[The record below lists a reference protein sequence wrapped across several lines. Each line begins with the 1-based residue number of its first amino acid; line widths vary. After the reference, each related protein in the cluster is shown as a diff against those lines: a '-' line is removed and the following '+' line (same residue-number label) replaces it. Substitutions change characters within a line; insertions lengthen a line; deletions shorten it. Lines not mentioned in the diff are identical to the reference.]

1 MYLGNQ
7 PLTSTDAL
15 GKTQH
20 TGTRLVSSAH
30 AKRLLTAAVAIP
42 VVTLVVLKGGRTG
55 LALLVGLTA
64 MLGLW
69 EYYAL
74 FLPGEPVAAKGAGVL
89 FSLALIGSFY
99 TEDIGASS
107 GILAL
112 VFMGLAVI
120 SLARFKP
127 GTSMGSILSRHVTGF
142 VYVPFYLGHLILI
155 RDWNNGLIWTFF
167 VLAVVFAGD
176 TAAYYIGKAFG
187 RHKLC
192 PSISPGKTVEGAVG
206 GLAASL
212 LIGALFKQ
220 CCFSELGWT
229 CCIGLAVLLGLFG
242 QIGDLVESMLKR
254 SVGLKDSGG
263 LLPGHG
269 GVLDRIDGLLFAVPV
284 LYYLKTYLL

>member
-1 MYLGNQ
+1 M
-7 PLTSTDAL
+7 T
-15 GKTQH
+15 
-20 TGTRLVSSAH
+20 AH
-30 AKRLLTAAVAIP
+30 AKRLLTAAVAVP
-42 VVTLVVLKGGRTG
+42 VVTLVVLKGGRAG
-55 LALLVGLTA
+55 LTLLVGVTA
-64 MLGLW
+64 IFGLW
-69 EYYAL
+69 EYYTL

-89 FSLALIGSFY
+89 FSLVLIGSLY
-99 TEDIGASS
+99 VEDIGASS

-112 VFMGLAVI
+112 VFIGLAVT
-120 SLARFKP
+120 SLVRFKP
-127 GTSMGSILSRHVTGF
+127 GTSMGSILSRHIMGF

-155 RDWNNGLIWTFF
+155 RGWNNGIIWTFF
-167 VLAVVFAGD
+167 VLSVVFAGD
-176 TAAYYIGKAFG
+176 TAAYYVGKAFG
-187 RHKLC
+187 RHKLS

-229 CCIGLAVLLGLFG
+229 CCVGLAVFLGIFG

-254 SVGLKDSGG
+254 SAGLKDSGG

-284 LYYLKTYLL
+284 LYYLKTYVL